1 MGTTFYVLFRFVVAM
16 LVLCGL
22 LYVRDALRLLSREGP
37 ARWGVSAAVVW
48 ACIALFPNIMLFVAG
63 FSGYIPLRSIPEGPA
78 IMLQM
83 WNLSIL
89 VYGLLRMTSKGL
101 RCLRSGFRHVRAPR
115 PAGPATPASLPP
127 AGAKRRPA
135 LARLKILSVP
145 TLTLLLTGYALLSRY
160 DCRVHTLALD
170 LPEVPASAAPIRIVQ
185 ISDLHMGQ
193 FFTVDQCRFYLNRV
207 RELNPDLV
215 FITGDIINSD
225 NAFFQGALPSLA
237 ALAGRVPVFSCM
249 GNHDYIDNPKEFAA
263 LSRQAGICL
272 LVNNH
277 RVVNV
282 RGVTVL
288 VAGVDYSYRR
298 KFFPINLE
306 ATYKKVRREAVSIL
320 LAHNP
325 VNFDYTGGL
334 GIDLVLSG
342 HTHGGQFVFHAGT
355 CSGSVIDPFVPYSRG
370 HYRRGREHL
379 YVNSGL
385 GSWLPLRLNCAPEI
399 TVVELR

>member
-101 RCLRSGFRHVRAPR
+101 RCLRSGWRRFRASRR
-115 PAGPATPASLPP
+115 ATPP
-127 AGAKRRPA
+127 AADPTPAVAARHPA

-145 TLTLLLTGYALLSRY
+145 ALTLLLTGYALLSRY
-160 DCRVHTLALD
+160 DCRVHTLSLD